1 MKCLLLVLSPAVRR
15 YGSFLYNQSIRYAQV
30 DRRTIFPHQVNR
42 TVQKQKQSYAIV
54 VIVGPRDD
62 TRGTLTYINL
72 LRSTCKHGN
81 VRHGLFIEMLQRSVD
96 DINVQNMA
104 VHDPHQI
111 NPLNHPDKYPMCPKS
126 TYSVNSSFS
135 NSGRLKRLQ

>member
-1 MKCLLLVLSPAVRR
+1 MKCLLLVLSPALAVQR
-15 YGSFLYNQSIRYAQV
+15 YGSFLYDQSIRYAQV
-30 DRRTIFPHQVNR
+30 DCRTIFPYQVNR

-54 VIVGPRDD
+54 VIVGPRDN

-81 VRHGLFIEMLQRSVD
+81 VRYGLFIEMLKRSVD

-111 NPLNHPDKYPMCPKS
+111 NPLNHDDGSKYPMCLK
-126 TYSVNSSFS
+126 TKHAGLSFLLR
-135 NSGRLKRLQ
+135 GF